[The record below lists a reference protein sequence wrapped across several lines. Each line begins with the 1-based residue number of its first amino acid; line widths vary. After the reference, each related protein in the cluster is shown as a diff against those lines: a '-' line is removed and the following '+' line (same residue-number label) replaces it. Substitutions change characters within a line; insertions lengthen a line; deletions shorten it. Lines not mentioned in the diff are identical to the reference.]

1 MEELNTSFTKCCV
14 DAELDTDDASSDGLV
29 TAMGFL
35 LNDAA
40 LQKRGTAFQPDQM
53 KYSRLERKTKH
64 ELINMVLNFGWLS
77 RS

>member
-1 MEELNTSFTKCCV
+1 MDLH
-14 DAELDTDDASSDGLV
+14 TDDASSEGLV
-29 TAMGFL
+29 TAMGYL

-40 LQKRGTAFQPDQM
+40 IQKRGTAFQPDQM